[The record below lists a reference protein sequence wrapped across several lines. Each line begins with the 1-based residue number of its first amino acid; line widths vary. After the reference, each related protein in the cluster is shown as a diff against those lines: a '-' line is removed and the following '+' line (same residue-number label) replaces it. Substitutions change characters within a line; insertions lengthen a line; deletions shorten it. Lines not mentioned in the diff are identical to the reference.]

1 MHLYMYLYH
10 SLCERRI
17 RRQKYI
23 NLDGPLLDRI
33 YYKQKVQYDVHELP
47 PANSCGINLEWCF
60 MIHFMN
66 ALKKDV

>member
-10 SLCERRI
+10 NLCERRI

-47 PANSCGINLEWCF
+47 PAN
-60 MIHFMN
+60 
-66 ALKKDV
+66 